1 MNSDTEILVA
11 EILAESGAVEKCQTC
26 FGFMIR
32 TDDEDAEKR
41 AYGMAINEWKS
52 GERGFRSME
61 REEVVAMIK
70 RGLTATL
77 HKCPSCNRND

>member
-11 EILAESGAVEKCQTC
+11 EILAESGAVEECQSC

-32 TDDEDAEKR
+32 TDDDDAEKR
-41 AYGMAINEWKS
+41 AYGMATNEWKS

-61 REEVVAMIK
+61 REEVVTMI
-70 RGLTATL
+70 RRALAATPS
-77 HKCPSCNRND
+77 KCPNCNRND